1 MRLRDFTNAEQTEWT
16 GINMPEV
23 AKEIVW
29 DSNEALVLV
38 DEDDIPPL
46 WIFPQFL
53 KRNAHVSFTLVC
65 HFVLSSHRTSFRM
78 SSSGTA

>member
-1 MRLRDFTNAEQTEWT
+1 
-16 GINMPEV
+16 MPEV

-38 DEDDIPPL
+38 DEDDIPLL

-53 KRNAHVSFTLVC
+53 KRNAHVSLTWVC
-65 HFVLSSHRTSFRM
+65 HFVL
-78 SSSGTA
+78 